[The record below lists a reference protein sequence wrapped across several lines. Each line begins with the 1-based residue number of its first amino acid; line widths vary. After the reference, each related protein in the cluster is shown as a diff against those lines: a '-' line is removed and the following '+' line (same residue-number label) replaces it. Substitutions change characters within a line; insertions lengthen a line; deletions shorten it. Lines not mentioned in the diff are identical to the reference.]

1 MFFQGSVR
9 HSVTMGGVR
18 ACLVPGFF
26 GRGACMLGPM
36 SLLGGGMPGPRSV
49 SVEGGILEGWR
60 YTTGRGVIPGGGYT
74 TLGGYTYPSSC
85 T

>member
-1 MFFQGSVR
+1 MPGPRSLREGCV
-9 HSVTMGGVR
+9 HAWSH
-18 ACLVPGFF
+18 VPS
-26 GRGACMLGPM
+26 R
-36 SLLGGGMPGPRSV
+36 GGMPGPRSV